1 MTTIQLETGY
11 LELPKGID
19 FPIDLSFADIKT
31 GGRSG
36 GFSRVLELDGNQN
49 NIQLLGGYFDID
61 LESNTFNRNKKTS
74 AAVIQNGVAIFEG
87 FIQLLAV
94 KRINKRQG
102 TNAKAVKYSVAI
114 FDEVSNFFNEM
125 GDKELTD
132 LRFPEF
138 SHVYNRTNIIA
149 SWSNTS
155 GYTYPMYARNDFTY
169 TLRDFKPAIYEIEYF
184 KKIFKAN
191 GYSFQFAQQN
201 DLDIQMNKRII
212 PYNGKAKDEAVTALV
227 KQAYTVRGEMDD
239 TNYLINAANTATFP
253 VGYLPSVTALDAAG
267 FATYASQAQT
277 IIELDTIFQDSQIQ
291 WDGANDRIINKA
303 GDQRTWTIQTAYTYS
318 LQMRG
323 ISGIAFQILVDS
335 GLSRLDIVVTLVA
348 QSLTDPN
355 KVLIVDA
362 GTTVQSYTSG
372 VNNFAAGW
380 HTVGSGSNNSIG
392 SFGLFGVNEEFHVH
406 AFVMARY
413 YNASGDIVNLPVLQN
428 MFATSGVGDLPATIV
443 EPVLGNFI
451 RLEFDLQ
458 INDLSLRAVPDVDEL
473 VNGTIV
479 DVTAFIPKKIKQ
491 RDLVSSIAKSYNLLF
506 VPDPDNPRNII
517 IKTRDKYYDDGDVW
531 DWTYKFDESQDNEI
545 TFLSNDVAQKHA
557 YKYRE
562 DKDLINT
569 NYQDQFKETYG
580 QATLTLDNEYT
591 VGTDER
597 TLIYSPSPDIQASVG
612 FALPSI
618 DGVAPE
624 NNIRVLLHT
633 QTGSVPPYPFYD
645 DILPTPASMAMISVY
660 NRTSMFDDVKT
671 PNFSIC
677 FDAPKVLYHSWQSGQ
692 TSNYLYN
699 LHHKRELATINK
711 GKMLKAY
718 FNLTEK
724 DFQKLSKRLD
734 WKVYIRDN
742 GWFYIS
748 KIVAY
753 NASKRTLT
761 MVELITADDETDV
774 KNKVPLLQINTAVIS
789 GVWSAFFNA
798 VNMNTNIIIGQAVVM
813 GSRNLVIG
821 NGATVMGD
829 NNVVLSDNTM
839 VLGSRNRIETGAI
852 GSKVLGD
859 DAFLDEQ
866 GIWIGRTK
874 V

>member
-1 MTTIQLETGY
+1 
-11 LELPKGID
+11 
-19 FPIDLSFADIKT
+19 
-31 GGRSG
+31 
-36 GFSRVLELDGNQN
+36 
-49 NIQLLGGYFDID
+49 
-61 LESNTFNRNKKTS
+61 
-74 AAVIQNGVAIFEG
+74 
-87 FIQLLAV
+87 
-94 KRINKRQG
+94 
-102 TNAKAVKYSVAI
+102 
-114 FDEVSNFFNEM
+114 
-125 GDKELTD
+125 
-132 LRFPEF
+132 
-138 SHVYNRTNIIA
+138 
-149 SWSNTS
+149 
-155 GYTYPMYARNDFTY
+155 
-169 TLRDFKPAIYEIEYF
+169 
-184 KKIFKAN
+184 
-191 GYSFQFAQQN
+191 
-201 DLDIQMNKRII
+201 
-212 PYNGKAKDEAVTALV
+212 
-227 KQAYTVRGEMDD
+227 
-239 TNYLINAANTATFP
+239 
-253 VGYLPSVTALDAAG
+253 
-267 FATYASQAQT
+267 
-277 IIELDTIFQDSQIQ
+277 
-291 WDGANDRIINKA
+291 
-303 GDQRTWTIQTAYTYS
+303 
-318 LQMRG
+318 
-323 ISGIAFQILVDS
+323 
-335 GLSRLDIVVTLVA
+335 
-348 QSLTDPN
+348 
-355 KVLIVDA
+355 
-362 GTTVQSYTSG
+362 
-372 VNNFAAGW
+372 
-380 HTVGSGSNNSIG
+380 
-392 SFGLFGVNEEFHVH
+392 
-406 AFVMARY
+406 
-413 YNASGDIVNLPVLQN
+413 
-428 MFATSGVGDLPATIV
+428 
-443 EPVLGNFI
+443 
-451 RLEFDLQ
+451 
-458 INDLSLRAVPDVDEL
+458 
-473 VNGTIV
+473 
-479 DVTAFIPKKIKQ
+479 
-491 RDLVSSIAKSYNLLF
+491 
-506 VPDPDNPRNII
+506 
-517 IKTRDKYYDDGDVW
+517 
-531 DWTYKFDESQDNEI
+531 
-545 TFLSNDVAQKHA
+545 
-557 YKYRE
+557 
-562 DKDLINT
+562 
-569 NYQDQFKETYG
+569 
-580 QATLTLDNEYT
+580 
-591 VGTDER
+591 
-597 TLIYSPSPDIQASVG
+597 LIYSPSPDIQASVG

-645 DILPTPASMAMISVY
+645 DILPTPASMAMISLY

-789 GVWSAFFNA
+789 GVWSAFFNS
-798 VNMNTNIIIGQAVVM
+798 VNMNTNIVIGQAVVM